1 MIPLTGPAH
10 KVKIPALDKFQAA
23 SEGLKDGP
31 VHHTHLLKAAELSD
45 SDRVVSWVQLSH
57 L

>member
-31 VHHTHLLKAAELSD
+31 VHHTHLLEAAELSD

>member
-1 MIPLTGPAH
+1 M
-10 KVKIPALDKFQAA
+10 KIPALDKFQVA

-31 VHHTHLLKAAELSD
+31 VYHTQVLEAAELSD
-45 SDRVVSWVQLSH
+45 SDREVIWEQLSH